1 MKTSNDDG
9 VIAVLLERFN
19 KQRLPRLLDIKKKVD
34 IGKKLEDF
42 DIVFLEEVLKDASSN
57 MHLGDKHTE
66 LHELVAKVIHLY
78 HSITEQALKNEQV
91 S

>member
-1 MKTSNDDG
+1 MSSSNDDG

-34 IGKKLEDF
+34 SGKKLEDF
-42 DIVFLEEVLKDASSN
+42 DITFLEEVLKDASSN
-57 MHLGDKHTE
+57 MHLGDNHAE
-66 LHELVAKVIHLY
+66 LHELVAKIIHLY
-78 HSITEQALKNEQV
+78 HGITERALKNEQV